1 MAAPT
6 ENVDE
11 DNFCMVEATV
21 ATGFEQTAREEVI
34 EKLNLDVKCARGK
47 LIIKTPISLV
57 PKILK
62 LGTIDN
68 CRVVLKHIKGFNFP
82 KDQAASLQKIRE
94 LVKDVDWTHGI
105 TAWKQ
110 VFSFEHP
117 INTSHED
124 ATGNVGIS
132 GTKDKETLQQKTRL
146 RKPNKKGR
154 GRDKK
159 KNEKGAGRQKDKV
172 DQKHENLK
180 DSKKSS
186 ETKKY
191 DNEAPKAKIQNETE
205 SNEDSQKDELPE
217 DQASIPDTD
226 DTPESD
232 RQTEPEGAAAP
243 AAIVSKEEREDTNAS
258 TRNTESPTKNAD
270 SLTFDSETQANDTD
284 SPIKE
289 VDSPAKEPDSP
300 ASAQDNDSP
309 AKDNDSPAKDND
321 SPAKDTD
328 SPIKEVDSPAKEPD
342 SPASAQDNDSP
353 AKDNDSPA
361 KDNDSPAK
369 DNDSPAKD
377 NDSLAKDNDSPAK
390 DNDSPAK
397 DNDSAK
403 DDSPA
408 KDNDSPAKDNN
419 FPAQDNDSPAQD
431 TKSPAKE
438 KTDIDPTKPKF
449 RVTCNRTGEGH
460 KFDSTNT
467 ASNFGGAIYNY
478 FGWNVDLHNFDI
490 EVILNIDW
498 DEVTVC
504 IALTKESLH
513 RRLLTSFG
521 MTTLRTTI
529 AYNML
534 RLCEIMC
541 GDVVC
546 DPMCGSG
553 SIPISASVSWPRAIH
568 MCGELHEKAL
578 IKTYEN
584 LTSLNLKKKANK
596 RRLVDLDMYQWDATN
611 LPLRDG
617 CVDVFITDLPFG
629 RRHSRGMP
637 NHKLYPMLLN
647 ELARV
652 TRKETGRAC
661 FITEDKKCM
670 VKIIQESRVWQRRKV
685 LSINMGGINTGVYL
699 LHRTNEDVEKKA
711 VVNEGTPY
719 RNKRPLS
726 STQNGETESHTDEP
740 NSDLSKDIEAEN
752 KDTDSEADRKNTET
766 SAQTSDNLP
775 STTDCSSQVSGTN
788 ISSSET
794 SSQTLESG
802 SPRKRAK
809 IDISENG
816 SQTIGVVQDSHT
828 SSVEGHVQSDTET
841 RSQMTETVHTTAE
854 TGSQIEHTISS
865 TAESGIQA
873 QIERQCSTKE
883 VRTRSQSIGT
893 PSFVSYTRSQST
905 ETRQI
910 TADTGSQATPTR
922 NTSTLTSS
930 LSVKTASTGTDG
942 GSLATESCTQASE
955 SKTVKVDTGLQATDE
970 EPIPES
976 SQESCLP
983 EGHKASPVSYSAIK
997 NNPLPS
1003 SNTSSISTKSQQLP
1017 TKSSIIPQ
1025 TSVVEAIIE
1034 HSNNKDKDFLT
1045 KSVQQL
1051 KEESLHTSSDK
1062 STDLKD
1068 ELIQH
1073 SKPEEITTKEAEN
1086 IEIPIKSLSSNTREA
1101 FPASAGHLIAHQ
1113 SQPSIPDVDSLTAQS
1128 KDVKMEEKPYQE
1140 DSTKENKTTKRVE
1153 NLKADAKH
1161 GSSVDLETCANEVE
1175 SDVASSKILGEKNDN
1190 PVAPVEGT
1198 EKSENPEATD
1208 KEKGCLVL

>member
-11 DNFCMVEATV
+11 DNFCMIEATV

-47 LIIKTPISLV
+47 IIIKTPISIV

-82 KDQAASLQKIRE
+82 KDQAASLQKLRE

-124 ATGNVGIS
+124 ASGNVGIS
-132 GTKDKETLQQKTRL
+132 GTKDKETLQQKTRI

-154 GRDKK
+154 GRDKDKK
-159 KNEKGAGRQKDKV
+159 KNEKGAGHHKEKV

-186 ETKKY
+186 ETKRY

-205 SNEDSQKDELPE
+205 SNEESQKDELPE
-217 DQASIPDTD
+217 DQTSIPDAD

-232 RQTEPEGAAAP
+232 RQTKPDGAAAP
-243 AAIVSKEEREDTNAS
+243 AAIITKEEREDTNAS
-258 TRNTESPTKNAD
+258 TRNAECPAKNAD
-270 SLTFDSETQANDTD
+270 SLKNDSETQANDTD

-289 VDSPAKEPDSP
+289 ADFPAKELESP

-321 SPAKDTD
+321 SPT
-328 SPIKEVDSPAKEPD
+328 
-342 SPASAQDNDSP
+342 
-353 AKDNDSPA
+353 
-361 KDNDSPAK
+361 
-369 DNDSPAKD
+369 
-377 NDSLAKDNDSPAK
+377 
-390 DNDSPAK
+390 
-397 DNDSAK
+397 K

-408 KDNDSPAKDNN
+408 KDSNSPAKD
-419 FPAQDNDSPAQD
+419 DSPAQQD

-438 KTDIDPTKPKF
+438 KTDVDPTKPKF

-478 FGWNVDLHNFDI
+478 FGWNVDLHNYDI

-521 MTTLRTTI
+521 MTTLKTTI

-578 IKTYEN
+578 VKTYEN
-584 LTSLNLKKKANK
+584 LTSLNLKKKTNK

-629 RRHSRGMP
+629 RRHFRGVP
-637 NHKLYPMLLN
+637 NHKLYPMVLN

-670 VKIIQESRVWQRRKV
+670 VKLIQESRVWQRRKV

-699 LHRTNEDVEKKA
+699 LHRTNEDVEKT
-711 VVNEGTPY
+711 VVKERKPY

-726 STQNGETESHTDEP
+726 STRNGETESHTDEP
-740 NSDLSKDIEAEN
+740 KSDLSTDVEAEN
-752 KDTDSEADRKNTET
+752 KDADSEADRKNTEN
-766 SAQTSDNLP
+766 SAQTSNILP
-775 STTDCSSQVSGTN
+775 LTTDCSSQVSGTN

-802 SPRKRAK
+802 SPRKRVK

-816 SQTIGVVQDSHT
+816 SQTVGVVQDSHT
-828 SSVEGHVQSDTET
+828 SSIEGHVQSDTET
-841 RSQMTETVHTTAE
+841 RSQMTETVQTTAE
-854 TGSQIEHTISS
+854 TGSQMEHIVSS

-873 QIERQCSTKE
+873 QLEKQSPTKE

-893 PSFVSYTRSQST
+893 PSFVSNTRSQST

-930 LSVKTASTGTDG
+930 LSVKSASTGTDG

-970 EPIPES
+970 ETIPEAS
-976 SQESCLP
+976 PESCLP
-983 EGHKASPVSYSAIK
+983 EVHNASPVSYSAI
-997 NNPLPS
+997 NDNALS
-1003 SNTSSISTKSQQLP
+1003 SSDTSSISTKSQSLP
-1017 TKSSIIPQ
+1017 TKSPIKPE
-1025 TSVVEAIIE
+1025 TSVVEAIVE
-1034 HSNNKDKDFLT
+1034 HSNNKDKDLPSE
-1045 KSVQQL
+1045 SVKQL
-1051 KEESLHTSSDK
+1051 KEESFHTSSDK
-1062 STDLKD
+1062 STDLKS
-1068 ELIQH
+1068 ELIHH

-1086 IEIPIKSLSSNTREA
+1086 VEIPIKSLSSNTREA

-1113 SQPSIPDVDSLTAQS
+1113 SQPSMSDIDSAAAQS
-1128 KDVKMEEKPYQE
+1128 KDAKIEEKPSQK
-1140 DSTKENKTTKRVE
+1140 DSLKENKTTKIVE
-1153 NLKADAKH
+1153 NLKSDAKH
-1161 GSSVDLETCANEVE
+1161 GSSVDLETCENEIE

-1190 PVAPVEGT
+1190 PIAPVEGA
-1198 EKSENPEATD
+1198 EKSEKSEATD